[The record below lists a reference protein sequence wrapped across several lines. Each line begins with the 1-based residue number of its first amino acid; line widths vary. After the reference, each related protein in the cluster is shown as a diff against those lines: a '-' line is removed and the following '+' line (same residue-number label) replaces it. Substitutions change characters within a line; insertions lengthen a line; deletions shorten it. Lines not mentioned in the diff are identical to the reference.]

1 MLIRTEIEW
10 RTLCV
15 KREKKMFAEREVRP
29 TRKEEMRKVEV
40 TQCFLQGEGSKG
52 EEGRE
57 KRERDGESRRTNSK
71 GEEAVVLWKGFGAL

>member
-1 MLIRTEIEW
+1 MS
-10 RTLCV
+10 
-15 KREKKMFAEREVRP
+15 REKKKCLLREVRP
-29 TRKEEMRKVEV
+29 TRKEMRKVEV